1 MALYYLET
9 SALVKLYVRE
19 AGTDRLLG
27 LADRPG
33 ANRFSILSLAQ
44 VEIWSAI
51 RRREKNGE
59 IPSAVATQILEA
71 FRRHAES
78 RFVTQKITDFL
89 LDMAATLVDRHALR
103 AFDAVQLAGYMV
115 LRGAAAKDT
124 PFFVCADRSLLA
136 AAEREGALIL
146 DPTS

>member
-1 MALYYLET
+1 MA
-9 SALVKLYVRE
+9 
-19 AGTDRLLG
+19 

-33 ANRFSILSLAQ
+33 ANRFSILSLTR

-59 IPSAVATQILEA
+59 IPSAIATQILES

-89 LDMAATLVDRHALR
+89 LDMAAALVDRHALR
-103 AFDAVQLAGYMV
+103 AFDAVQLAAYMA
-115 LRGAAAKDT
+115 LRGGAAND
-124 PFFVCADRSLLA
+124 PPIFVCADRGLLS